1 MSSLTAPLV
10 FRNLPMQIVELSVS
24 YTERVEQ
31 VIGLKARRIRQR
43 DGGRDEGRLWH

>member
-1 MSSLTAPLV
+1 
-10 FRNLPMQIVELSVS
+10 MQIVELSVS